1 MREPIQALPFIP
13 PTQGTFNYLERLQ
26 TSVSQ
31 TPLSSLNLANS
42 RLRFQ
47 PLQKSAA
54 EAAAIPARQPLQQI
68 INHSAALQLC
78 QRDNRFKI

>member
-1 MREPIQALPFIP
+1 
-13 PTQGTFNYLERLQ
+13 
-26 TSVSQ
+26 
-31 TPLSSLNLANS
+31 LNLANS

-47 PLQKSAA
+47 PLQQSAA